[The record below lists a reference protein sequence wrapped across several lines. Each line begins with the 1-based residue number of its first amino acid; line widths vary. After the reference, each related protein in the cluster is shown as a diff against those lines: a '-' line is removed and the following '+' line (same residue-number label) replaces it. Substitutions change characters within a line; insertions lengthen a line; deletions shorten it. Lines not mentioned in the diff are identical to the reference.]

1 MRIVP
6 IILAAIV
13 LSACWS
19 PIYNERLSSS
29 AVLSQRLYSLAI
41 ESRDIGPVNWNMGNS
56 DGDYEFA
63 PSNYSDLDSGLI
75 VGRGTGNF
83 YAAYYGKADDASPPQ
98 IGGSQGGSLGFAGR
112 TVLVSVAV
120 SAKYAAKFI
129 RIGLNGETGTKA
141 DDLHFYYRD
150 PTLSNNLVDAGS
162 VVSPAVPTSAYLVA
176 AGSVL
181 DANGSADD
189 IELLYWDPTSLT
201 YQRYGITYD
210 ALPTPTLT
218 QDGPYT
224 VTGIGS
230 TVNQGS
236 GFFRLNNDFYLSA
249 YSGPAGAESLH
260 CYRWADSGS
269 GVMAT
274 LSAAPVKPQSITA
287 PIVGI
292 LSQDGLILAQDDFFL
307 YAFNM
312 DGSGVYK
319 MPAGNLHFE
328 QEFSVDGLPCAVF
341 TQVISTWL
349 NGQNSVAAKIW
360 AVRSDAVRTI
370 GK

>member
-1 MRIVP
+1 
-6 IILAAIV
+6 
-13 LSACWS
+13 
-19 PIYNERLSSS
+19 
-29 AVLSQRLYSLAI
+29 
-41 ESRDIGPVNWNMGNS
+41 VN
-56 DGDYEFA
+56 
-63 PSNYSDLDSGLI
+63 
-75 VGRGTGNF
+75 
-83 YAAYYGKADDASPPQ
+83 
-98 IGGSQGGSLGFAGR
+98 
-112 TVLVSVAV
+112 
-120 SAKYAAKFI
+120 AKYAAKFI
-129 RIGLNGETGTKA
+129 RIGLNGGTGTRA
-141 DDLHFYYRD
+141 DDLRFYYRD

-181 DANGSADD
+181 DPDGSTND
-189 IELLYWDPTSLT
+189 IELLYWDPGSLT
-201 YQRYGITYD
+201 YQHYGITYD

-218 QDGPYT
+218 HDGPNT
-224 VTGIGS
+224 VTVIGS

-249 YSGPAGAESLH
+249 YSGTPGAESIH

-269 GVMAT
+269 GVIAT
-274 LSAAPVKPQSITA
+274 LSAAPVKLPSITA

-292 LSQDGLILAQDDFFL
+292 LSQDGLILAQDDLSL

-312 DGSGVYK
+312 DGSGVFK
-319 MPAGNLHFE
+319 MPAGNLHYE
-328 QEFSVDGLPCAVF
+328 QEFSVDGFPSAVF
-341 TQVISTWL
+341 TQVISTWS